1 MTTFTT
7 ILWRNYCCIFVSIG
21 KASSLLPFSRGTCGS
36 VTGRRRVCCWRR
48 SCSGSR
54 NWALRSLFVLQRSEG
69 DDHCTCR
76 DHLLT
81 MSGLNVLFQMQNSYH
96 LVEFQGAIND
106 NRGREKLSTADVV
119 DKRCM
124 VYCSYDTHIQ

>member
-1 MTTFTT
+1 
-7 ILWRNYCCIFVSIG
+7 
-21 KASSLLPFSRGTCGS
+21 
-36 VTGRRRVCCWRR
+36 
-48 SCSGSR
+48 
-54 NWALRSLFVLQRSEG
+54 
-69 DDHCTCR
+69 
-76 DHLLT
+76 